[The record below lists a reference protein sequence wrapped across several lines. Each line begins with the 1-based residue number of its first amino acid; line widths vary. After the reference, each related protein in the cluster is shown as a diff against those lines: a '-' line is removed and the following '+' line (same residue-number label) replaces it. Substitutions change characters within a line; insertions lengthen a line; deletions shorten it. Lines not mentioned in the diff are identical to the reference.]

1 MPTGPEFRSS
11 HAGRPAAGMTL
22 VELLT
27 VLVIVGILA
36 SIAVPSYRAY
46 ILRSQRTEA
55 TTELLHLQAAQEKF
69 FLQNNQF
76 TNNVV
81 ASSAAS
87 PPGLGMSAVT
97 PSGLYDL
104 TVALTGGG
112 SGYVATATPRAGG
125 RQSDDTLCRVFT
137 IDQNGV
143 RGALDG
149 GGTDVMQKCW
159 R

>member
-1 MPTGPEFRSS
+1 
-11 HAGRPAAGMTL
+11 MTL

-27 VLVIVGILA
+27 VLVIAGILA

-55 TTELLHLQAAQEKF
+55 TTELLKLQAAQEKF

-76 TNNVV
+76 TDDV
-81 ASSAAS
+81 AAS
-87 PPGLGMSAVT
+87 PADTPPGLGMSAVT
-97 PSGLYDL
+97 SSGFYDI
-104 TVALTGGG
+104 TVVLTGGG
-112 SGYVATATPRAGG
+112 SGYVATAAPRAGG
-125 RQSDDTLCRVFT
+125 GQSNDTLCRSFT

-149 GGTDVMQKCW
+149 GGADVMQKCW